1 MEKTFIQKT
10 TNQYWMFMIL
20 KQLLDLLNVVLKK
33 R

>member
-1 MEKTFIQKT
+1 MEKPLSQKT